1 VDVEEEDSGKGKCLN
16 LLISLYNMTKS
27 MNSLRI
33 YFYNTP
39 DLLQLLSAFG
49 ETLIILG
56 TLFSKKFGI
65 ILVYILNVIKGFIMV
80 YNNL

>member
-1 VDVEEEDSGKGKCLN
+1 MDVEEEDSGKGKCLN

-39 DLLQLLSAFG
+39 DLLQLLCAFG
-49 ETLIILG
+49 ETLIILE
-56 TLFSKKFGI
+56 TLFSKKFGN

>member
-1 VDVEEEDSGKGKCLN
+1 MDVEEEDSGKGKCLN

-49 ETLIILG
+49 ETLIILE
-56 TLFSKKFGI
+56 TLFSKKFGN